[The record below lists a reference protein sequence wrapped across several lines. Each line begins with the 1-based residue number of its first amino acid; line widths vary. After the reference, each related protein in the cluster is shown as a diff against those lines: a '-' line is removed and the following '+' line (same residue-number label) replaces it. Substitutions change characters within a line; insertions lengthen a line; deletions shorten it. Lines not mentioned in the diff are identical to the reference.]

1 MKRCPQCGREYDLS
15 MSFCLDDGAE
25 LLYGPASMDEPKT
38 AILHATE
45 PPSEAATRAQIHT
58 TEQTAVLP
66 SGLSDIPKSKAF
78 DKRLIF
84 APLLLVVIVLGG
96 FLGYRYVTPAKQIE
110 SIAVMPFVNESG
122 NADVEYLS
130 DGMTETLI
138 SSLSQ
143 LPNTDVKPRSSVFRY
158 KGKETDPQ
166 TIGKELSVQA
176 ILNGRLTQ
184 RDQDISLY
192 VELIDVGRN
201 KTIWS
206 ETYNRKESDLV
217 TLQTD
222 IARDVSGKLKNKLS
236 GADEAKVTKIY
247 TTNPQALELYLKG
260 RYLSRNFTLDGFVRG
275 VDAFNQ
281 AIAIDPN
288 YALAY
293 AGLSDAYFY
302 ASTIHLPPTEALPKV
317 GEFAQ
322 KALAIDNSLAAAH
335 HSTANFKANYQ
346 RDNEGAKRE
355 FEDALKLDPN
365 DSSIYFDYSQLLA
378 NIGEAEKSIAIARR
392 GKQIDPLD
400 SGISSTLAQALI
412 LAGRYDEGL
421 TELENTIRLDS
432 KSWWG
437 HYWRG
442 IALSEKGLHTEAVTA
457 LQTAAG
463 LDDSPLIRSVLAG
476 ALARAGRRAE
486 CQRIIDE
493 LILTSKNK
501 FVSQTSI
508 AMGYVGL
515 GDLDKAFE
523 WLDKALESHDEQ
535 IVWIYKHPMF
545 SGLRADPRY
554 KEILRKVNLD

>member
-1 MKRCPQCGREYDLS
+1 MKRCPQCGREYDLT

-38 AILHATE
+38 AILHATDA
-45 PPSEAATRAQIHT
+45 PGEAPTRAQIHMT
-58 TEQTAVLP
+58 DQTAVLP
-66 SGLSDIPKSKAF
+66 SGIGETKKSF
-78 DKRLIF
+78 DKRLFF
-84 APLLLVVIVLGG
+84 APLGLAVIVLGG
-96 FLGYRYVTPAKQIE
+96 FFGYKYFSLTIQIE
-110 SIAVMPFVNESG
+110 SIAVMPFVNVSG
-122 NADVEYLS
+122 NADTEYLS

-166 TIGKELSVQA
+166 TIGKELNVQA
-176 ILNGRLTQ
+176 ILNGRLSQ
-184 RDQDISLY
+184 RGEDMSLY
-192 VELIDVGRN
+192 VELIDAGRN

-206 ETYNRKESDLV
+206 ETYNRKESDLIR
-217 TLQTD
+217 LQAD

-236 GADEAKVTKIY
+236 GTDEAKVTKSY
-247 TTNPQALELYLKG
+247 TSDPKALELYLKG
-260 RYLSRNFTLDGFVRG
+260 RYLSRNFTFDGFVRG

-335 HSTANFKANYQ
+335 HSVANFKANYQ

-355 FEDALKLDPN
+355 FEEALKLDPN

-378 NIGEAEKSIAIARR
+378 NIGEAEKSIAIARQ
-392 GKQIDPLD
+392 GKQLDPQD

-421 TELENTIRLDS
+421 AEIENTIRLDS

-442 IALSEKGLHTEAVTA
+442 IALSEKGLHTEAITA

-463 LDDSPLIRSVLAG
+463 IDDSPLIRGVLAG
-476 ALARAGRRAE
+476 ALASAGRRAE
-486 CQRIIDE
+486 CQHIIDE
-493 LILTSKNK
+493 LILASKNK

-554 KEILRKVNLD
+554 KEMLKKVNLA